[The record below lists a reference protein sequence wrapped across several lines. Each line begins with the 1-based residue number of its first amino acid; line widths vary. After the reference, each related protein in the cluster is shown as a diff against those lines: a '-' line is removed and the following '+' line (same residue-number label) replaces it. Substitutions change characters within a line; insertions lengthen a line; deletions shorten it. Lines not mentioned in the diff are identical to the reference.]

1 MNTQRGSRSTALLIL
16 NLGTRWGWV
25 VNATPQPLY
34 LQEKASVP
42 SVQDAAQV
50 PGGLDGSGTEKNLSP
65 PPGFEPRTV
74 QHIVSHRTNNA
85 IPAIITTVLFE
96 IPSCAFQTIHGQR

>member
-1 MNTQRGSRSTALLIL
+1 MNTQRGSRGTALFIL

-34 LQEKASVP
+34 LQEIATVP

-50 PGGLDGSGTEKNLSP
+50 PGGLEGSRTEKNLSP

-74 QHIVSHRTNNA
+74 QHTVSRRTNNA
-85 IPAIITTVLFE
+85 IPAIITIVLFE
-96 IPSCAFQTIHGQR
+96 IPPCALQTIHGQM